1 MAELRLRKL
10 SKQTV
15 QFPLNRTTH
24 WRPANPKL
32 ISDLVSQ
39 WFVIDLKAN
48 EKNTSAKKKKVP
60 TECDKRPLFQPC
72 KGHCMERM
80 QIPQKAFSQ
89 SAEPLDLGTWGL
101 HHIPEN
107 SKTRHFLVINP
118 RVPGD
123 SFPAGKTTCRG
134 QTAWLFKKE
143 SQPDWLILLICYFRK
158 LLPFLEMLMI

>member
-1 MAELRLRKL
+1 MEIKNESLSAPGKTGRTGLHVDIFRK
-10 SKQTV
+10 
-15 QFPLNRTTH
+15 FCE
-24 WRPANPKL
+24 L

-89 SAEPLDLGTWGL
+89 SAEPLDLGT
-101 HHIPEN
+101 
-107 SKTRHFLVINP
+107 
-118 RVPGD
+118 
-123 SFPAGKTTCRG
+123 
-134 QTAWLFKKE
+134 
-143 SQPDWLILLICYFRK
+143 
-158 LLPFLEMLMI
+158 